1 MNSEIELQ
9 LELLQHYP
17 WLPSLKKI
25 YQDIASKD
33 PSQFISEIFSNEESQ
48 IKERILNLFNAAFN
62 NLENIG
68 NYEINETNINFYL
81 ILKILLY
88 LLNTDSITN
97 RIANLYS
104 KIMYKELLAENDH
117 YIYQIC
123 KDLNLDVKY
132 YQNPIQY
139 RIRIVKDK
147 KEISKTNYRIHYI
160 DYLKLSSKLHDDYRK
175 LVNNPISEGYVFILK
190 KNLVRLLQEYVRIK
204 ILEIK
209 NKNEKEID
217 NLKEKILKIREFKSL
232 YDQILSIWEL
242 KKEELE
248 YSIDIELIEGEDI
261 TDIFPPCIK
270 HILSQAKEGQNL
282 THTERLFLTFF
293 LHALEYPIKKIVD
306 IFSTLPD
313 FDREK
318 TSYQVTF
325 AKNKGY
331 TPHSCETLK
340 SLKLCKASKY
350 SDELCLKGYYSKKL
364 QQNKKIKHPLFYV
377 QFKHYKYSN
386 GKNEKT
392 KLNEKNGN

>member
-1 MNSEIELQ
+1 LSSEIELQ

-25 YQDIASKD
+25 YQDFASKD
-33 PSQFISEIFSNEESQ
+33 PYQFISEIFSDKESEL
-48 IKERILNLFNAAFN
+48 KERIFDLFTAAFN

-68 NYEINETNINFYL
+68 NYEVNESNIYFYL

-88 LLNTDSITN
+88 LLNTDAITN

-104 KIMYKELLAENDH
+104 KIMYKELLRENDH
-117 YIYQIC
+117 YLYQIC
-123 KDLNLDVKY
+123 QDLNLDIKY

-160 DYLKLSSKLHDDYRK
+160 DYLKLTSKLQDDYRK

-190 KNLVRLLQEYVRIK
+190 KNLVRLLQEYVRVK

-209 NKNEKEID
+209 NKSEKEI
-217 NLKEKILKIREFKSL
+217 NKLKEKILEIHEFKSL
-232 YDQILSIWEL
+232 YDDILKIWEL

-248 YSIDIELIEGEDI
+248 YSIDIEFIEGKEI

-293 LHALEYPIKKIVD
+293 LHALEYPIKEIVD
-306 IFSTLPD
+306 IFTTLPD

-318 TSYQVTF
+318 TTYQVTF

-331 TPHSCETLK
+331 SPHSCETLK

-364 QQNKKIKHPLFYV
+364 DQNMKIKHPLFYV
-377 QFKHYKYSN
+377 QFKHYKLYN
-386 GKNEKT
+386 QKNEKS
-392 KLNEKNGN
+392 KINRKNGN